1 VRSRGFLDGVGF
13 LTTLG
18 VGVGLFV
25 RLRMSN
31 WILFLHHTLK
41 LGINVEMIQFLL
53 KLLLKQISCCAPRFP
68 LILTAKFHSLYVEKP
83 EWEILDRPESDI
95 LDRPE
100 SDVLD
105 RPESDILDR
114 PESDILDRPEPDI
127 LDRPESEIL
136 NRPESEILTTLQ
148 PC

>member
-1 VRSRGFLDGVGF
+1 MDGAGFLK
-13 LTTLG
+13 TLG

-25 RLRMSN
+25 RLRMFN

-41 LGINVEMIQFLL
+41 LGITVEMVQFRL

-68 LILTAKFHSLYVEKP
+68 LILTTKFHSLYVEES
-83 EWEILDRPESDI
+83 EWEILDRPES
-95 LDRPE
+95 E
-100 SDVLD
+100 
-105 RPESDILDR
+105 
-114 PESDILDRPEPDI
+114 I

-136 NRPESEILTTLQ
+136 DRPELEILERSESEILEMSESDILTPTLQ